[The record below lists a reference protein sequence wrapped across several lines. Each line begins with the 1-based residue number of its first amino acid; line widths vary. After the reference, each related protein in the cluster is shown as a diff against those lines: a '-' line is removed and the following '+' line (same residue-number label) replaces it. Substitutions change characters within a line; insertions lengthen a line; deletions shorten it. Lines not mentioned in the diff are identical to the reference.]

1 MDLLSGSA
9 GVVMDRDSWVT
20 YKRYIDFEC
29 YHELLLNELIHA
41 SATQLLRIDNM
52 LTLYISS

>member
-1 MDLLSGSA
+1 MFDVVNVWNMDLLSGSA

-29 YHELLLNELIHA
+29 YHETI
-41 SATQLLRIDNM
+41 TKRIN
-52 LTLYISS
+52 TCFRYTTFEN